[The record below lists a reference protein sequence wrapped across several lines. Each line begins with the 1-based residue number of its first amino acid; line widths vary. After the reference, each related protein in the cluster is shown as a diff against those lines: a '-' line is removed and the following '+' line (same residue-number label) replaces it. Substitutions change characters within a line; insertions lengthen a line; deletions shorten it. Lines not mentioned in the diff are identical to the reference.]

1 MTKKFPMIFNKKIH
15 ATLAVMVITM
25 FSFNTHAMVCKSTSD
40 DQALRREKILE
51 LLSAFEKNIY
61 TETLANGL
69 KVVLYHYKNS
79 PQVFID
85 MIYNVGSKDETSE
98 TYGFAHFIEHM
109 IFKGTQKLSEQDIFH
124 IADKFGAGR
133 NAETS
138 YDTTSYY
145 FITDN
150 KNYPI
155 FLDILADCMH
165 NATFD
170 EEHIASELHTVFNE
184 LKNGNDDGLAGR
196 VPGFFTEY
204 LPANHPYHHPVLGY
218 KEALFTLNR
227 DTLLQFYKTYYQ
239 PHNATLLITGNLD
252 PKTTMPTIRSI
263 FESLPVTQPP
273 SKKPLHIPFHK
284 DLFQKK
290 ITLYNAEIPQTCVQ
304 LFWQTPGYNHDNF
317 FIADIIASILGAKFR
332 EKFSNEMIG
341 TNTHQFAYEGC
352 FMIPFCPQ
360 ESQGFLFWKKQSEEI
375 ITETI
380 NKILKELE
388 TISLDGV
395 FQGNL
400 EAIKTENIWNAL
412 NILEKINNIH
422 AMLKKSIT
430 NNFNLE
436 HNELAWLNLLKKI
449 NTCTNEDI
457 QAFTKKYL
465 QKNAMHSLYAYPLQ
479 EESDKIAQQKKL
491 AATDAYDQAL
501 LALRHRTAPIQKP
514 IKALS
519 LPSPEQLEILPLPK
533 PHEITLSNGLTIFFI
548 HNQDTSYLDGRLY
561 FKNQAAFSRFL
572 EETNQTICFDCTRN
586 LMTKKTALH
595 TEEENTLF
603 FQSYGA
609 AVYNT
614 SFKCLAYDH
623 EIIINRFLEI
633 QTTPIYE
640 QAALKKYKKERYLQI
655 PSKEKKLNI
664 FEITN
669 QAIEKLFN
677 DSNTSYN
684 TNDRTNKMLS
694 SLTLNDIIT
703 THKKFFNPANMKLII
718 TGDFSMPDSKEKI
731 CTLFEQWK
739 NQKEYFDIT
748 ALKPQ
753 NSSPDNPSKTTIDNP
768 TPTTINIPTEE
779 EQILL
784 KAIRKGPSTNMKEEN
799 KALSFLSTLVN
810 AKLFEIRESQG
821 LFYNCSFDIERN
833 HVCQEQLLTITT
845 QVSKTNYNTVL
856 QCIKDTLKNIYDA
869 PYPQDVF
876 DSTRSQ
882 FINYFATESQDIQ
895 RTQEIVKN
903 RIENDQPIDS
913 YHQRIESI
921 LRLTPEDIT
930 AVAKKYLDPSTWSF
944 IIVGKIDE

>member
-170 EEHIASELHTVFNE
+170 EEHIASELHTVFSE
-184 LKNGNDDGLAGR
+184 LKNGNDDGLNML
-196 VPGFFTEY
+196 TEF
-204 LPANHPYHHPVLGY
+204 LPANHPYHHPIIGY
-218 KEALFTLNR
+218 KETLFTLNR

-519 LPSPEQLEILPLPK
+519 LPSPEKLEILPFQK
-533 PHEITLSNGLTIFFI
+533 PQEITLSNGLTIFFI
-548 HNQDTSYLDGRLY
+548 HQPDTLILNGNLY

-572 EETNQTICFDCTRN
+572 KETNQTICFNGSHT

-595 TEEENTLF
+595 TEEENRLF
-603 FQSYGA
+603 FGSYGA
-609 AVYNT
+609 DVTDT
-614 SFKCLAYDH
+614 SFKCLAYDY

-633 QTTPIYE
+633 QTTPMYE
-640 QAALKKYKKERYLQI
+640 QAALKKYKKEQTLEILSQ
-655 PSKEKKLNI
+655 EKKSNV
-664 FEITN
+664 F
-669 QAIEKLFN
+669 QAEQTIEKLFHAS
-677 DSNTSYN
+677 DPFYN
-684 TNDRTNKMLS
+684 TNDRIKKMLS

-703 THKKFFNPANMKLII
+703 AHKKFFNPANMNLII
-718 TGDFSMPDSKEKI
+718 TGDFSKPDSKEKI
-731 CTLFEQWK
+731 CTLFKQWK

-748 ALKPQ
+748 TLTNNHPPLDTP
-753 NSSPDNPSKTTIDNP
+753 SPAIRK
-768 TPTTINIPTEE
+768 IPTEE

-784 KAIRKGPSTNMKEEN
+784 KAIHKGPSNNMLKDN
-799 KALSFLSTLVN
+799 AALSFLSTLVN
-810 AKLFEIRESQG
+810 AKLLEIRESQG

-833 HVCQEQLLTITT
+833 HVGQEHLLTITT
-845 QVSKTNYNTVL
+845 QVSKANYNTAL
-856 QCIKDTLKNIYDA
+856 QCIIDTLQDIINT

-876 DSTRSQ
+876 DSFCSSEINTLAINTQ
-882 FINYFATESQDIQ
+882 TPENAHFIL
-895 RTQEIVKN
+895 KN
-903 RIENDQPIDS
+903 LISKDYPLDYLHQKVEN
-913 YHQRIESI
+913 I

-930 AVAKKYLDPSTWSF
+930 AVAKKYLDPSVWSF
-944 IIVGKIDE
+944 IIVGRINE